1 MEQKLL
7 SLYDYLGH
15 AAGEELGKQ
24 VADYAK
30 IRKAKFGKRQ
40 VSNHKFEGEVLLYE
54 KSFLDEFF
62 SLKKIFTDTTDYTE
76 INTQLMEN
84 VFVEASKGIF

>member
-1 MEQKLL
+1 MQ
-7 SLYDYLGH
+7 SLYDYLGQ

-30 IRKAKFGKRQ
+30 LRKAKYSTRHI
-40 VSNHKFEGEVLLYE
+40 SNPKFKGNVMLYE

-62 SLKKIFTDTTDYTE
+62 TAQRIFVDNTDYTE
-76 INTQLMEN
+76 INTQLTEN
-84 VFVEASKGIF
+84 VFDNVSKGIF

>member
-1 MEQKLL
+1 MQ
-7 SLYDYLGH
+7 SLYDYLGQ

-30 IRKAKFGKRQ
+30 LRKAKYSTRHI
-40 VSNHKFEGEVLLYE
+40 SNPKFKGNVMLYE

-62 SLKKIFTDTTDYTE
+62 TAQRIFVDTTDYTE
-76 INTQLMEN
+76 INTQITQNIFDN
-84 VFVEASKGIF
+84 VSKGIF

>member
-1 MEQKLL
+1 MQ

-30 IRKAKFGKRQ
+30 IRKAKYSTRYI
-40 VSNHKFEGEVLLYE
+40 SNPKFKGNVMLYE

-62 SLKKIFTDTTDYTE
+62 AVQKIFADTTDYTE
-76 INTQLMEN
+76 INTQLTQN
-84 VFVEASKGIF
+84 IFDDISRGIF

>member
-1 MEQKLL
+1 MQ
-7 SLYDYLGH
+7 SLYDYLGQ

-30 IRKAKFGKRQ
+30 LRKAKYSTRRI
-40 VSNHKFEGEVLLYE
+40 SNPKFKGNVMLYE

-62 SLKKIFTDTTDYTE
+62 TAQRIFVDNTDYTE
-76 INTQLMEN
+76 INTQLIEN
-84 VFVEASKGIF
+84 IFDDVSKGIF